1 MTEHPDDQLADGELD
16 EADQVILRG
25 LRATWTALD
34 PPPAGLAERLRFG
47 LMMDAMEAELASLT
61 RLEPALAGVR
71 SGALAGS
78 TVTFTHRDFSAIV
91 RTATGAGETVS
102 IEGWVTAAP
111 ATGVE
116 LVLDA
121 DPPRRAV
128 VDDTGHFQFDDVRRG
143 LVRFTFHR
151 PGSSVIVTPAM
162 EV

>member
-1 MTEHPDDQLADGELD
+1 MTEEPEEILAGGELD
-16 EADQVILRG
+16 DTDRAVLDR
-25 LRATWTALD
+25 LRATWTELD
-34 PPPAGLAERLRFG
+34 PPPTGLADRLRFG

-78 TVTFTHRDFSAIV
+78 TVTFTHRDFNAIV
-91 RTATGAGETVS
+91 RTAPGAGDLVS

-116 LVLDA
+116 LVVDA